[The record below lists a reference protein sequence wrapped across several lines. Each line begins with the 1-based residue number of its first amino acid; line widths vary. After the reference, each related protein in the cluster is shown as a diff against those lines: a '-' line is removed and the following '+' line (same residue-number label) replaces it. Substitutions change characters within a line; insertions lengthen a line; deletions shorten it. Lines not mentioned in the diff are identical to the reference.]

1 MIRVL
6 CDDKLIYD
14 SRLPEYTI
22 TSGVVTR
29 EDNRA
34 GSFVFTIQK
43 SHPNYDH
50 LERMTPTI
58 YVYKD
63 DDPEPVFKGRIIN
76 DVDDFYGGR
85 KFTCEGELS
94 FLIDSIQR
102 PYAFADSPEEYF
114 KYFIRN
120 HNSQVGTSRQF
131 TIGSCTV
138 TDPNNYINRSN
149 SFYEDTLE
157 NFNSRLIE
165 PLGGHIVFTHDAAG
179 ASTINYLAEFPE
191 RTTQTIRFG
200 ENLLTYARTLDSA
213 DIATAIIPL
222 GAEYTD
228 TNDESH
234 RLTIEDV
241 NDGEDYIYNQE
252 AVNQYGWI
260 FKVVEWDDVT
270 IAANLLTKARAYLA
284 EAVKST
290 VSIELTAADLSAIDK
305 DIADFRLGDLIH
317 VVSKPHGIDDDYVLG
332 KQTIDLLDPAKNTI
346 TLGRVYKTFTGNSK
360 SVGKTA
366 AAAIAEAISAQAR
379 VDAVSTRAKA
389 AQNVAAEAMP
399 KFGTCSTAAGVAAKA
414 NDQTISGFALK
425 VGATVSLLMSKANS
439 VNAPTLNINGT
450 GAKPIV
456 IADGTP
462 LDADNSAVVGWVDDS
477 LITFV
482 YDGTN
487 WRIDDSAALTR
498 IQHILTEDIVGT
510 GGRINMKDGTFN
522 YGNKLVWTG
531 SQLTVDGNVTAKSG
545 NIGGWDI
552 GSTLLQKLTD
562 APTDGTQYNAFM
574 QAPLASIGDATRAFG
589 VQVREFTNGVAG
601 SWQTR
606 FAVRY
611 DGSLISTK
619 GQIGGWTIGTS
630 SLSCS
635 ADVDGTTY
643 TPFLQVINGS
653 SVINAFGVKAGN
665 DYPFRVTYDGKLY
678 TEKLQATGGHIGGWD
693 IGSTSLYGDT
703 WAQDTTGGAI
713 AAYTFRTFL
722 QIPDGSNS
730 VNSFG
735 IIKVESGEYPF
746 AVTYDGKLYAKR
758 IYENGTM
765 LSSKYSPKVTG
776 MAANGEAKTISEAS
790 IPLKLTT
797 SGIALEAGHKYLL
810 TYMVQWSTNSNGWR
824 WTELQI
830 NGESVG
836 IMAADSRVAV
846 SGKPTICRGQY
857 WIQPSSDARTV
868 WICGQHN
875 VSDGLTATTRYQLI
889 DFGT

>member
-138 TDPNNYINRSN
+138 IDPNNYINRSN

-290 VSIELTAADLSAIDK
+290 VSIELTAADLSAINK

-317 VVSKPHGIDDDYVLG
+317 VVSKPHGINDDYVLG

-366 AAAIAEAISAQAR
+366 AAARAEAISAQAR
-379 VDAVSTRAKA
+379 VDAVSTRAKS

-531 SQLTVDGNVTAKSG
+531 SQLTVDGKVTAKTG

-574 QAPLASIGDATRAFG
+574 QAPLSSIGDDTRAFG

-601 SWQTR
+601 SWKTR

-611 DGSLISTK
+611 DGSLISTR
-619 GQIGGWTIGTS
+619 GQIGGWTIGPN
-630 SLSCS
+630 SLYSDYEYEDS
-635 ADVDGTTY
+635 GGIIRSLRAFMQA
-643 TPFLQVINGS
+643 PNGS
-653 SVINAFGVKAGN
+653 SSQYVFGVRNLSASENRFYVDAVGVCGSAQFVEAGI
-665 DYPFRVTYDGKLY
+665 PL
-678 TEKLQATGGHIGGWD
+678 TE
-693 IGSTSLYGDT
+693 
-703 WAQDTTGGAI
+703 
-713 AAYTFRTFL
+713 R
-722 QIPDGSNS
+722 
-730 VNSFG
+730 
-735 IIKVESGEYPF
+735 
-746 AVTYDGKLYAKR
+746 YALKP
-758 IYENGTM
+758 
-765 LSSKYSPKVTG
+765 SG
-776 MAANGEAKTISEAS
+776 MAANGATVPVQDATWESEYAGDITAK
-790 IPLKLTT
+790 
-797 SGIALEAGHKYLL
+797 HKYLCVVDAEFATNGTGVRAL
-810 TYMVQWSTNSNGWR
+810 RATIGGTTVGNIATDRRQAISGYSTH
-824 WTELQI
+824 
-830 NGESVG
+830 
-836 IMAADSRVAV
+836 
-846 SGKPTICRGQY
+846 CRTVF
-857 WIQPSSDARTV
+857 WIQPREARASLNFEFYQNS
-868 WICGQHN
+868 GGDLN
-875 VSDGLTATTRYQLI
+875 VTFRYQLI